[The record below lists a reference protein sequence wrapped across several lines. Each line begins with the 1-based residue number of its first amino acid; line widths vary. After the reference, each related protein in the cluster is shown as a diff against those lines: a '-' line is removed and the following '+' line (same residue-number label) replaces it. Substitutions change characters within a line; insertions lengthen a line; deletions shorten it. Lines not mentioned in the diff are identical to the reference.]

1 MKKRLSLLFS
11 VLFILVFA
19 SGAGARAAAS
29 GYDVVLRAD
38 APEIDGDLSN
48 AVWAEVPVLN
58 GAFRFPWEAN
68 EIYDLNRFPADG
80 TGKGTKISLIKQAE
94 ICYNIQIDKS
104 EYVRV

>member
-11 VLFILVFA
+11 VLFA
-19 SGAGARAAAS
+19 AGVSAQTAVP

-38 APEIDGDLSN
+38 APEIDGDLSD